1 MLGKYALSGYCSR
14 KNRYNAC
21 RTTNPWYADGVS
33 RIAGWINLFKHLD
46 LKVTPDVVAV
56 YLAVTKQNGLLGAV
70 IDTYIKGYS
79 YFVNKAVMPSE
90 YSRSSDTLGSVMIS
104 ANEFNWMINMP
115 MNKQHASFAPELFEM
130 ARDYLIN
137 RTANFAETINSVL
150 TQSTDGYCGGW
161 VLSNGTRLPNKVIN
175 ALNGYSISPSSSIE
189 TICNGVK
196 GLYASMMPHSVLSNY
211 RYGTPCSTI
220 YDDPVMQFPSLRW
233 DAASARPSREI
244 SSNSDGRGYSKVT
257 PSIRDNYGNL
267 ITVFGFLNTRLCD
280 ILKEEKTTIS
290 SWENCRESFCLCA
303 EMVLYIT
310 SLARC
315 YSSTTGMIF
324 PEVNEANRL
333 IFKEQ
338 LELKKQDIH
347 PTNDRVEEYDSVYM
361 FGNLTPSAAICV
373 GDLISWKNNG
383 RIISFKEN
391 VPHMQEFL
399 EKVNPNASGEVMTF
413 LIHEYMYQCKQI
425 SYAESA
431 AKQRKEDFEHLD
443 EQTIPG
449 RCCSDGPANC

>member
-1 MLGKYALSGYCSR
+1 MLGRYALSGYCPR
-14 KNRYNAC
+14 RNRYNAC
-21 RTTNPWYADGVS
+21 RTSNPWYADGVS

-56 YLAVTKQNGLLGAV
+56 YLAVTHQNGLLSAV
-70 IDTYIKGYS
+70 IDTYTKGYS
-79 YFVNKAVMPSE
+79 YYSEKATMPAE
-90 YSRSSDTLGSVMIS
+90 YARASDTLGSVLIP

-115 MNKQHASFAPELFEM
+115 MNKQHTAFAPELFEM
-130 ARDYLIN
+130 ARDYLID
-137 RTANFAETINSVL
+137 RTANFAEVIQSTL
-150 TQSTDGYCGGW
+150 TQPCEGIYCSS

-196 GLYASMMPHSVLSNY
+196 GLYASMMPQSVLSNY
-211 RYGTPCSTI
+211 RYGPSYSAG

-233 DAASARPSREI
+233 DTASARPSREI

-257 PSIRDNYGNL
+257 PSIRDNYGKL
-267 ITVFGFLNTRLCD
+267 ITIFGFLNTRLCD
-280 ILKEEKTTIS
+280 ILKEEKTTLD

-310 SLARC
+310 SLSRC
-315 YSSTTGMIF
+315 YSATTGMIF

-338 LELKKQDIH
+338 LELKKQNIH

-361 FGNLTPSAAICV
+361 LGNLTPSAAICV
-373 GDLISWKNNG
+373 GDLLSWKNSG
-383 RIISFKEN
+383 KISFKGN
-391 VPHMQEFL
+391 VPYMQEFL

-413 LIHEYMYQCKQI
+413 LLHEYMYQCQQI
-425 SYAESA
+425 SYADRA

-449 RCCSDGPANC
+449 RCGDGPAHG